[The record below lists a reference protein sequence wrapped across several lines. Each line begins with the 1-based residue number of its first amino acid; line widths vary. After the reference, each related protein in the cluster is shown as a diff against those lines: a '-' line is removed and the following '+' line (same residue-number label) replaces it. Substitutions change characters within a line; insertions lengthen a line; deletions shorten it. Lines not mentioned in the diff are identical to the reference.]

1 MILTSSMA
9 WTQADADALR
19 EAILKLAAGTR
30 VTKVA
35 YAGPPAREVNY
46 QQGDLK
52 IMRELLAEIENVATA
67 SSTGSYRLGA
77 TRKGLGS

>member
-1 MILTSSMA
+1 M
-9 WTQADADALR
+9 
-19 EAILKLAAGTR
+19 KLATGTR
-30 VTKVA
+30 VLKVA

-52 IMRELLAEIENVATA
+52 IMRELLAEIEGVAAA
-67 SSTGSYRLGA
+67 STTTGSYRLGA